1 MSRSLEDDSYEPIY
15 DQIRGI
21 LGEHF
26 ENYCFIV
33 MDSQGELFFD
43 YNHLPA
49 GRMLLREMQEEI
61 SEENIEIEWEFED
74 DSDNAEEEE

>member
-1 MSRSLEDDSYEPIY
+1 MPKSIMDSSYDPIY

-33 MDSQGELFFD
+33 MNEQGELFYD

-49 GRMLLREMQEEI
+49 GRMLVNEMQKEI
-61 SEENIEIEWEFED
+61 TSSDINFEWEFENEPED
-74 DSDNAEEEE
+74 PEEEE

>member
-1 MSRSLEDDSYEPIY
+1 MPKSIMDSSYDPIY

-33 MDSQGELFFD
+33 MNEQGELFYD

-49 GRMLLREMQEEI
+49 GRMLLHEMQKEI
-61 SEENIEIEWEFED
+61 TSGDINFEWEFENEPED
-74 DSDNAEEEE
+74 PEEEE